1 MNLLF
6 DLDGT
11 LTDPGLGIA
20 RCLQHALSALGRQV
34 PSVPE
39 LSWCVGPPLRGTLA
53 KLLGSSDAEMLD
65 RATGL
70 YRERFVSLGMF
81 ENSVY
86 PGVVAGL
93 GHLRKGGH
101 QLWVV
106 TSKPQVYAR
115 KILAHFCLADAFV
128 SVYGSELS
136 GENADKATLIRSVL
150 SIERFNEQPR
160 MVGDR
165 CHDIEAAH
173 ANGLP
178 GVGVLWGYG
187 SRAELEAAGSD
198 TLVESMEQLCEW
210 AGRPSSARGGTPSW
224 SSSAPTRREER

>member
-20 RCLQHALSALGRQV
+20 RCLQHALSTLGRPV

-53 KLLGSSDAEMLD
+53 KLLGSSDAQMLD
-65 RATGL
+65 RALTL
-70 YRERFVSLGMF
+70 YRERFVSTGMY

-86 PGVVAGL
+86 PSVVDGL
-93 GHLRKGGH
+93 AHLCTAGH

-106 TSKPQVYAR
+106 TSKPHVYAR
-115 KILAHFCLADAFV
+115 RILDHFSLSGAFA

-136 GENADKATLIRSVL
+136 GENADKAELIRHVL
-150 SIERFNEQPR
+150 SMERFRDQPH

-165 CHDIEAAH
+165 RHDIDAAH
-173 ANGLP
+173 ANGLV

-210 AGRPSSARGGTPSW
+210 AGRPTSG
-224 SSSAPTRREER
+224 

>member
-20 RCLQHALSALGRQV
+20 RCLQHALSALGLPV

-39 LSWCVGPPLRGTLA
+39 LSWCVGPPLRRTLA
-53 KLLGSSDAEMLD
+53 KLLGSSDPQVLD
-65 RATGL
+65 RALGL
-70 YRERFVSLGMF
+70 YRERFVSTGMF

-93 GHLRKGGH
+93 GHLSQAGH

-106 TSKPQVYAR
+106 TSKPHVHAR
-115 KILAHFCLADAFV
+115 MILDHFSLLSAFAA
-128 SVYGSELS
+128 VYGSELS
-136 GENADKATLIRSVL
+136 GENADKADLIRYVL
-150 SIERFNEQPR
+150 STEGFREQPH

-165 CHDIEAAH
+165 RHDIDAAH
-173 ANGLP
+173 ANGLV

-198 TLVESMEQLCEW
+198 ALVESMEQLCEW
-210 AGRPSSARGGTPSW
+210 AGRPTSA
-224 SSSAPTRREER
+224 

>member
-20 RCLQHALSALGRQV
+20 RSLQHALSALGRPV

-39 LSWCVGPPLRGTLA
+39 LHWCVGPPLRGTLT
-53 KLLGSSDAEMLD
+53 KLLGSSDPQMLD
-65 RATGL
+65 RALGL
-70 YRERFVSLGMF
+70 YRERFVSTGMF
-81 ENSVY
+81 ENSVC

-93 GHLRKGGH
+93 GQLSKAGR

-106 TSKPQVYAR
+106 TSKPRVYAR
-115 KILAHFCLADAFV
+115 IILDHFSLSGAFA

-136 GENADKATLIRSVL
+136 GENADKAELIRHVL
-150 SIERFNEQPR
+150 STERFSEQPH

-165 CHDIEAAH
+165 RHDIEAAH
-173 ANGLP
+173 ANGLV

-187 SRAELEAAGSD
+187 SRAELEAAGAD
-198 TLVESMEQLCEW
+198 VLVESMEQLCEW
-210 AGRPSSARGGTPSW
+210 AGH
-224 SSSAPTRREER
+224 PTTE

>member
-20 RCLQHALSALGRQV
+20 RCLQHALSALGRPV
-34 PSVPE
+34 PSVSE
-39 LSWCVGPPLRGTLA
+39 LGWCVGPPLRGSLA
-53 KLLGSSDAEMLD
+53 KLLGSSDPQMLD
-65 RATGL
+65 RALGL
-70 YRERFVSLGMF
+70 YRARFVSTGMF

-93 GHLRKGGH
+93 GRLGEAGH

-106 TSKPQVYAR
+106 TSKPHVYAR
-115 KILAHFCLADAFV
+115 MILDHFSLLGAFT

-136 GENADKATLIRSVL
+136 GENADKAELIRHVL
-150 SIERFNEQPR
+150 FTERFREQPH

-165 CHDIEAAH
+165 RYDIEAAH
-173 ANGLP
+173 TNNLV

-187 SRAELEAAGSD
+187 SRAELEAAGAD
-198 TLVESMEQLCEW
+198 VLVESMEQLCEW
-210 AGRPSSARGGTPSW
+210 AGH
-224 SSSAPTRREER
+224 PTTE